1 MLIQMVIVMIG
12 ISMAMTVVGSI
23 LFRLFRHEANV
34 LGTVAETQVTA
45 RLASLLREDIHTADR
60 VEVSGEG
67 KTLTIHQDETQIVWS
82 QVSPD
87 ELQRVRI
94 PAREQRDPKKIPG
107 ERFRLLGVQTQFS
120 ISDANGQA
128 ENHSTVTLT
137 LSAKPDPANET
148 RTRVNVRPL
157 NTKVVACVGLS
168 R

>member
-1 MLIQMVIVMIG
+1 MIKRHTQCSNRSLAPPTGKSRRGSMLIQMVIVIIG

-34 LGTVAETQVTA
+34 LGTVAETRVTA
-45 RLASLLREDIHTADR
+45 RLASLLRKDIHTADR
-60 VEVSGEG
+60 VAVSSEG

-87 ELQRVRI
+87 ELQRVLV

-120 ISDANGQA
+120 ISDANGQT
-128 ENHSTVTLT
+128 EKGVT
-137 LSAKPDPANET
+137 
-148 RTRVNVRPL
+148 RRPPMRWTCL
-157 NTKVVACVGLS
+157 I
-168 R
+168 